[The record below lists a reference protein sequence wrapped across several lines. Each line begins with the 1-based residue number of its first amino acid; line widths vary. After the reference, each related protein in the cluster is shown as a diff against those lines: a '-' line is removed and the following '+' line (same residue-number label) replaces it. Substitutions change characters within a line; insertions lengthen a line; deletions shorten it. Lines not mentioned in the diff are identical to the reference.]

1 MTKSVSSRQA
11 TADQICLCLA
21 FDRGFIAHAAVTLL
35 SARQSASNGTQITAH
50 ILQTGDICEAD
61 RSMLQKTVPDVEL
74 HWHEIAAETFEK
86 LPDNR
91 EHVSRATYLRLA
103 IPSTLKGVTS
113 RAIYLD
119 CDTVV
124 TDDLGVLYGLD
135 MHGLP
140 IAAAADEG
148 GKTQGARLGLSA
160 RSFYFNAGILMF
172 DLDRIDPDDFERRID
187 EVVSIHLD
195 TLELQDQDILNLMFA
210 EQTHR
215 LHMRWNANTRL
226 YTPNDFEPGY
236 TDEEAQQAIAA
247 PGILH
252 FTDKRKPWSTKCNHP
267 HRELYWHYRN
277 QTPWRETVLQGLA
290 RRFKNAVRDRFSKSR
305 RAARAKL

>member
-1 MTKSVSSRQA
+1 MTKPVSSRQA
-11 TADQICLCLA
+11 TADPVYLCLA

-35 SARQSASNGTQITAH
+35 SARQAASKATRITAH
-50 ILQTGDICEAD
+50 ILQTGDISEAD
-61 RSMLQKTVPDVEL
+61 RSMLQKTVPDIEL
-74 HWHEIAAETFEK
+74 RWHEIAAETFET

-103 IPSTLKGVTS
+103 IPSTLKGVTP
-113 RAIYLD
+113 RVIYLD

-124 TDDLGVLYGLD
+124 TDDLAVLYDLD

-148 GKTQGARLGLSA
+148 GKTQGARLGLSTQ
-160 RSFYFNAGILMF
+160 SFYFNAGILIF
-172 DLDRIDPDDFERRID
+172 DLDGIDPDDFDRRVD

-195 TLELQDQDILNLMFA
+195 RLELQDQDILNLMFA
-210 EQTHR
+210 GQTHR
-215 LHMRWNANTRL
+215 LHLRWNANTRL

-236 TDEEAQQAIAA
+236 TDGEAQQAVAA

-252 FTDKRKPWSTKCNHP
+252 FTDKRKPWSAKCNHP
-267 HRELYWHYRN
+267 RRDLYWHFRN
-277 QTPWRETVLQGLA
+277 QTPWRETALQGLG
-290 RRFKNAVRDRFSKSR
+290 RRFKNAIRDRFSKSR
-305 RAARAKL
+305 RAARAKT